1 MSASNFRFS
10 LGAQSLYLELS
21 KDDIYR
27 AISMINGRNKRHL
40 GFGIDDNHNG
50 SKSDLAHT
58 VKLGFYGINPSVT
71 LPAWFTGTPRLIV
84 YYAGGLVPGL
94 ILLLTYLFY
103 WMRRYRRQPAILSWS
118 LGLVTIV
125 LAAMQLAIAY
135 MEGHYHEAYINNA
148 GSLFSPTNILVCGFM
163 VAALFLHSALSSRTR
178 MRKANQPAEDA
189 APEIRR
195 G

>member
-1 MSASNFRFS
+1 MSRRASVYVV
-10 LGAQSLYLELS
+10 LYLIS
-21 KDDIYR
+21 VA
-27 AISMINGRNKRHL
+27 AISVAVHEAAHIMAACVL
-40 GFGIDDNHNG
+40 GVPFAE
-50 SKSDLAHT
+50 L
-58 VKLGFYGINPSVT
+58 KLGFCGINPSVT
-71 LPAWFTGTPRLIV
+71 LPVWFTGTPRLIV

-103 WMRRYRRQPAILSWS
+103 WMRRYRRQPSILSWS

-125 LAAMQLAIAY
+125 LAAMQWAIAY

-163 VAALFLHSALSSRTR
+163 VAAFFFHSALSPRTR

-189 APEIRR
+189 SP
-195 G
+195 

>member
-1 MSASNFRFS
+1 MKLKMSRRTSVHIV
-10 LGAQSLYLELS
+10 LYLIS
-21 KDDIYR
+21 VA
-27 AISMINGRNKRHL
+27 AISVVVHEAAHIIAACVL
-40 GFGIDDNHNG
+40 GVPFAE
-50 SKSDLAHT
+50 L
-58 VKLGFYGINPSVT
+58 KLGFYGINPSVT

-94 ILLLTYLFY
+94 ILLFMYLFY

-163 VAALFLHSALSSRTR
+163 VAAFFLHSALSPRTR
-178 MRKANQPAEDA
+178 MRKANQPVEDT
-189 APEIRR
+189 APEIHRS
-195 G
+195 